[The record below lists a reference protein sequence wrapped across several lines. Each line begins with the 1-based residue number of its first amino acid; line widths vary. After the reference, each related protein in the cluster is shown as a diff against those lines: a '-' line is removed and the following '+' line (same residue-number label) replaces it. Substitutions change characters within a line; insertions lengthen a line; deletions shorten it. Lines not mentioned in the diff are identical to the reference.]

1 MERSPEYITKV
12 EVKGLL
18 HNFNI
23 IWSLNRHI
31 NILSGINGSGKS
43 TVIKNLASVLLNKKN
58 IGEEKRVIDSIA
70 IEFDNGARITANQQ
84 TGDVAYSIDVISTF
98 DVTLRSLRLCRNY
111 QMARSEPI
119 WTGISISCSVNS
131 SRSKSSR
138 ERCCSICCKE
148 MSSKVKSIRW
158 WP

>member
-43 TVIKNLASVLLNKKN
+43 TVIKNLASLLLK
-58 IGEEKRVIDSIA
+58 IGRAHV
-70 IEFDNGARITANQQ
+70 
-84 TGDVAYSIDVISTF
+84 
-98 DVTLRSLRLCRNY
+98 
-111 QMARSEPI
+111 
-119 WTGISISCSVNS
+119 
-131 SRSKSSR
+131 
-138 ERCCSICCKE
+138 
-148 MSSKVKSIRW
+148 
-158 WP
+158 